1 MHGMEQTYQTQCNVY
16 NFNIQVQMYKI
27 RGGTHD
33 TQNISTK

>member
-1 MHGMEQTYQTQCNVY
+1 MHGMEQTYQPQCNVY
-16 NFNIQVQMYKI
+16 NSKIQVQVHI